1 MPTRPAMN
9 RSEWALLL
17 ILGGLWGGSFFFN
30 SIAMRELPP
39 LTFVALRVVIAGLL
53 LIGAM
58 RVRRLPFPRSRA
70 VWGVAFGMGVLNAA
84 LPWTLISWGQIR
96 VPAGAA
102 SMLQACTPLFTVLL
116 AHVLTP
122 DEKLTGR
129 KIAGVLFG
137 LVGVAVMIGPE
148 ALGGLTRD
156 LVSQA
161 AIVIAAVSYA
171 GAAVLSRRYAALGVA
186 PLAAATGQVLCAAA
200 LLVPMAIAVD
210 QPWSLA
216 PISLQA
222 WGAVIS
228 IAAFSTA
235 LAYVLLFRL
244 VATAGASNTSLV
256 TLLVPVSAILL
267 GAAFLGERLDAG
279 QVGGMALIGV
289 GLLVSDGRLGGG
301 LLRRGRPVA
310 ESGVG

>member
-1 MPTRPAMN
+1 MN

-30 SIAMRELPP
+30 SVAMRELPP
-39 LTFVALRVVIAGLL
+39 LTFVALRVVLAGALL
-53 LIGAM
+53 LLAM

-70 VWGVAFGMGVLNAA
+70 VWAVALGMGVLNAA

-102 SMLQACTPLFTVLL
+102 STLQACTPLFTVLL
-116 AHVLTP
+116 AHALTR
-122 DEKLTGR
+122 DEKLTGG

-137 LVGVAVMIGPE
+137 LVGVGVMIGPD

-156 LVSQA
+156 FVSQA
-161 AIVIAAVSYA
+161 AIVLAAVSYA
-171 GAAVLSRRYAALGVA
+171 GAAVLSRRFAALGVA
-186 PLAAATGQVLCAAA
+186 PLAAATGQVLCAAVLLLPLA
-200 LLVPMAIAVD
+200 LAVD
-210 QPWSLA
+210 HPWALP
-216 PISLQA
+216 PISLEA

-228 IAAFSTA
+228 IAVLSTT

-244 VATAGASNTSLV
+244 VATAGASNASLV

-267 GAAFLGERLDAG
+267 GALFLGERIEAG
-279 QVGGMALIGV
+279 QMAGMALIGV
-289 GLLVSDGRLGGG
+289 GLLISDGRLGAS
-301 LLRRGRPVA
+301 LLRRGRPIA
-310 ESGVG
+310 GGAA